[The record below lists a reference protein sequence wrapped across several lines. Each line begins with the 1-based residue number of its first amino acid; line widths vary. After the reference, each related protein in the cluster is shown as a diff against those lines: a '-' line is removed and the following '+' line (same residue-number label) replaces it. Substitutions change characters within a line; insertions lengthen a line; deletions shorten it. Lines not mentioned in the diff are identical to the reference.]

1 MNVIIDGYNLI
12 FQCGLQ
18 GRTAG
23 SLALEKARNR
33 LISELS
39 TRLDEP
45 TREKTTIVFDANDR
59 PVKEVAD
66 EQQINGLH
74 VVYAADHD
82 DADSLIEELIRRHP
96 TPKKLTVVSSDHR
109 LHEAARRRKATA
121 VDSDVWFDRLDRN
134 PRRPTEVVDDGAP
147 AIEDQPP
154 HIDNPFPPGYGEDL
168 LR

>member
-18 GRTAG
+18 GRVAG

-45 TREKTTIVFDANDR
+45 ARLEVTVVFDANDR

-74 VVYAADHD
+74 VVYAVHHD

-109 LHEAARRRKATA
+109 LHAAARRRKATA
-121 VDSDVWFDRLDRN
+121 VDSDVWFDRLEHN
-134 PRRPTEVVDDGAP
+134 PRQQAIEVVD
-147 AIEDQPP
+147 EEEPP
-154 HIDNPFPPGYGEDL
+154 SVENPFPPGYGEDL
-168 LR
+168 LP

>member
-23 SLALEKARNR
+23 LLALEKARNR

-45 TREKTTIVFDANDR
+45 TRQQTTIVFDANDR
-59 PVKEVAD
+59 PVTEVPD
-66 EQQINGLH
+66 EQRINGLQI
-74 VVYAADHD
+74 VYAVHHD
-82 DADSLIEELIRRHP
+82 DADSLIEELIRRHS

-109 LHEAARRRKATA
+109 LHKAAKRRKATA
-121 VDSDVWFDRLDRN
+121 IDSEVWFESLDHRSNRKVIEASDVQ
-134 PRRPTEVVDDGAP
+134 TEPSG
-147 AIEDQPP
+147 
-154 HIDNPFPPGYGEDL
+154 DNPFPPGYGEDL
-168 LR
+168 IR